1 MAEDVRDSLDPRARI
16 GAVRIAVADLDRA
29 VAFYEQAI
37 GLRTLDS
44 AGGVARLGP
53 EGGSPILELE
63 PDPAAPPRPPGTTGL
78 FHFAILVPTRGDLAA
93 ALRRV
98 SDAGWRFTGA
108 SDHLVSEALY
118 LNDPEHNGIE
128 IYRDRPREEWDYDG
142 GQVRM
147 ATIPLNLDAV
157 MADLGDD
164 DSGAP
169 MPARTTMGHVHLN
182 VSDLASTERFYAGG
196 LGLDVTVR
204 GYPGALFLS
213 AGGYHHHVGANTWAG
228 EGAPRPPVGALGLRS
243 YEVVVPEASELDSL
257 ERRLAVAGADV
268 HRDDGVLHSADP
280 SGITVGAAVRG

>member
-1 MAEDVRDSLDPRARI
+1 MAADVRDSLDPRARI

-44 AGGVARLGP
+44 ADGVARLGP

-63 PDPAAPPRPPGTTGL
+63 PDPEAPPRPPGTTGL

-157 MADLGDD
+157 MADPGDAG
-164 DSGAP
+164 SGAP

-228 EGAPRPPVGALGLRS
+228 EGASRPPVGALGLRS

-268 HRDDGVLHSADP
+268 HRDDGVLDSADP
-280 SGITVGAAVRG
+280 SGITVRAAVRE

>member
-1 MAEDVRDSLDPRARI
+1 MAEDVRDPLDPRARI

-37 GLRTLDS
+37 GLSTLES
-44 AGGVARLGP
+44 ADGIARLGP
-53 EGGSPILELE
+53 EGESPILELE
-63 PDPAAPPRPPGTTGL
+63 PDPGAPPRPPGTTGL

-157 MADLGDD
+157 MADLGDA

-169 MPARTTMGHVHLN
+169 MPAQTTMGHVHLN
-182 VSDLASTERFYAGG
+182 VSDLESTEQFYARG

-243 YEVVVPEASELDSL
+243 YEVVVPEAGELDSL
-257 ERRLAVAGADV
+257 ERRLAAAGADV
-268 HRDDGVLHSADP
+268 HRDDGGLHSTDP
-280 SGITVGAAVRG
+280 SGSTVRAAVRE